1 MRKLKIAQK
10 DENKKVGK
18 KIPVMGNYRGN
29 TEKRSAK
36 KFRGKKT

>member
-10 DENKKVGK
+10 DENKGRE

-29 TEKRSAK
+29 TENRSAK